1 MPMTSCERKE
11 AQRARA
17 VGYGLSRRCRWNDLG
32 IDPEFSYTMY
42 LEMIVAQH
50 SMCAICG
57 DEISNKSPLDHDHKN
72 GAVRAVL
79 CQRCNLTLGKV
90 ENSSAFL
97 LNATRYLRQY
107 ERVA

>member
-1 MPMTSCERKE
+1 MTMTSCERKQ

-42 LEMIVAQH
+42 LEMIVAQK
-50 SMCAICG
+50 SACAICG

-72 GAVRAVL
+72 GAVRGVL
-79 CQRCNLTLGKV
+79 CRDCNLLLGKA
-90 ENSSAFL
+90 ELNKAFL
-97 LNATRYLRQY
+97 RNAAAYL
-107 ERVA
+107 